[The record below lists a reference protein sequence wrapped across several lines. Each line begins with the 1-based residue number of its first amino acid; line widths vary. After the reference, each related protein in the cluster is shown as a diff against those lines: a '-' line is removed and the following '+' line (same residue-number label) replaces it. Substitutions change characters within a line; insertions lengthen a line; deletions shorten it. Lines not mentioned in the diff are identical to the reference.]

1 MNNILEFFR
10 KRKLSSLIF
19 DNIGEPPWGGF
30 CVECSRPIA
39 FKGRE
44 LEVTG
49 NPPERLKNANSN
61 NLWRIA

>member
-1 MNNILEFFR
+1 M
-10 KRKLSSLIF
+10 SIF
-19 DNIGEPPWGGF
+19 EKWKQGLQWSKIQDEIGEPPWGGF